1 MLELS
6 GAFPIRVTARFS
18 FFAVLGLLVCMDK
31 DGTALMCGASCMLH
45 ELGHIAVMLIERKPP
60 NSVTLY
66 GGGIHITGGSTS
78 IPAAA
83 AGVTVN
89 IMLFV
94 VFGIIP
100 WENPQIRLWGA
111 VNLLTALFNLLPM
124 GALDGKLLF
133 DKALLRVLSPVSA
146 ARVSYIT
153 EKTAAIII
161 IPCAVTLV
169 LAGYMNFSAVI
180 FLIYV
185 FAVEF
190 LEKI

>member
-1 MLELS
+1 MLELN
-6 GAFPIRVTARFS
+6 GTFPIRITVRFS

-31 DGTALMCGASCMLH
+31 DGTALMCAASCMLH
-45 ELGHIAVMLIERKPP
+45 ELGHIAVMLIEHRPP
-60 NSVTLY
+60 DSVTLY
-66 GGGIHITGGSTS
+66 GGGIHISGGSTS
-78 IPAAA
+78 FPAAA

-94 VFGIIP
+94 VLGIIP
-100 WENPQIRLWGA
+100 WENPQIRLWGT
-111 VNLLTALFNLLPM
+111 VNLLTALFNLLPI
-124 GALDGKLLF
+124 GELDGKLLV
-133 DKALLRVLSPVSA
+133 DKALIHILSPVNA
-146 ARVSYIT
+146 ARLSDII
-153 EKTAAIII
+153 EKTVVIVI
-161 IPCAVTLV
+161 IPCVIMLV